1 MKKLIISI
9 IIILILPLLLTSIL
23 DKKETKLIEI
33 ENTDATTRNF
43 SLTDSNYDGLPLDG
57 NITLTE

>member
-33 ENTDATTRNF
+33 GPNKKTIRILRSKTNKIEKVPF
-43 SLTDSNYDGLPLDG
+43 EEYIVGV
-57 NITLTE
+57 

>member
-23 DKKETKLIEI
+23 DKKETKIIEI
-33 ENTDATTRNF
+33 GHNKKTIRVLNIPDDNTLWRG
-43 SLTDSNYDGLPLDG
+43 TDRQMLR
-57 NITLTE
+57 

>member
-33 ENTDATTRNF
+33 GHNKKQSEF
-43 SLTDSNYDGLPLDG
+43 
-57 NITLTE
+57 